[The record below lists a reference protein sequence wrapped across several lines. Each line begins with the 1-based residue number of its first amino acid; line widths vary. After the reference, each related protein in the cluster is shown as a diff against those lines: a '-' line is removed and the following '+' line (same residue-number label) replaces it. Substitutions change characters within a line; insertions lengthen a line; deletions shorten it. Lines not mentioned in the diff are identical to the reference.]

1 MRFGSLFRKKENK
14 PSAVSFEDE
23 KNAENNAEGTELTS
37 PTHATNTNNN
47 HTNDA
52 NKPPPTTNEVLDTVI
67 EVRAD
72 AILALKRTEG
82 TLKLAEES
90 GQESVKV
97 LRTNDETLKRAERIA
112 DEMEL
117 RTLNKEVVTIG
128 RRLSRDK
135 CFLCLAL
142 LVFIGIVIAIVLP
155 QVKPFFGPPDTRSSN
170 PNNYT
175 ASSTNETT
183 SNSSVIES
191 NSDVQQ

>member
-1 MRFGSLFRKKENK
+1 MRFGSLRKKENK

-23 KNAENNAEGTELTS
+23 KNAENNAEGIELTS
-37 PTHATNTNNN
+37 PSHATNKISNEAN
-47 HTNDA
+47 

-67 EVRAD
+67 EVRGD
-72 AILALKRTEG
+72 AICALKRTEG

-97 LRTNDETLKRAERIA
+97 LRTNDETLKRAERVA

-117 RTLNKEVVTIG
+117 RSLNKDVVTIG

-135 CFLCLAL
+135 CFLCLAV
-142 LVFIGIVIAIVLP
+142 LVFIGIVIAIVMP
-155 QVKPFFGPPDTRSSN
+155 QVKPFFSPSDERSSN

-175 ASSTNETT
+175 EST
-183 SNSSVIES
+183 SNSSSNSSTIES
-191 NSDVQQ
+191 NADVEQ